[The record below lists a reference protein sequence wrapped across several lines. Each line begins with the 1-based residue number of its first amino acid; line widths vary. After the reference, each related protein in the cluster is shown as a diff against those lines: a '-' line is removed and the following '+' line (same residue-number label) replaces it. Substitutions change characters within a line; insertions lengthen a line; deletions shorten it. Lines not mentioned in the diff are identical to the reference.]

1 MKAHLKTHD
10 ANRTSTDS
18 PISKESQIIRTEEE
32 ELMIKEEEEEE
43 EEMMLNVTD

>member
-18 PISKESQIIRTEEE
+18 PISKELQTRTDEE
-32 ELMIKEEEEEE
+32 ELMIKEEEDE